1 MKNRFF
7 ISAGIFMLF
16 IFCTPAFA
24 QTQIRYNA
32 QSQQDSVMVELP
44 NNIKLLLITDDIN
57 KLQQL
62 DKINLD
68 SVVRKVNRQVQAA
81 SAGNI
86 KTPPDTTTK
95 NVNKPDLRY
104 DVSYKRKNDQLA
116 LTLGAGAGLI
126 RSQLVPKLSPTL
138 ALKRKRMEY
147 SVTYDMNYFFERQE
161 NRQFKLYMN
170 NFLDFG
176 IGTKL
181 FNRPENVDVYQ
192 KLTIGYLVYSKGD
205 YFGKNTF
212 KLSYSYPITNKAI
225 RLMPELYI
233 TNNFKTLFPGIS
245 VNF

>member
-1 MKNRFF
+1 MKNRYF

-16 IFCTPAFA
+16 FFCSTAIA
-24 QTQIRYNA
+24 QTQIRHNA
-32 QSQQDSVMVELP
+32 QSKQDSVTVELP
-44 NNIKLLLITDDIN
+44 NNVKLLLITDDIQ

-62 DKINLD
+62 EKINLD
-68 SVVRKVNRQVQAA
+68 SVVRNVNKQVQAA
-81 SAGNI
+81 SSGNI
-86 KTPPDTTTK
+86 RTLPDTTIK

-192 KLTIGYLVYSKGD
+192 KLTIGYLVHSKGD

-233 TNNFKTLFPGIS
+233 TDNFKTIFPGIS

>member
-1 MKNRFF
+1 MNNRYF
-7 ISAGIFMLF
+7 IPAGILMLCF
-16 IFCTPAFA
+16 FCFTASA
-24 QTQIRYNA
+24 QTQIRHNV
-32 QSQQDSVMVELP
+32 QSKQDSVLVELP
-44 NNIKLLLITDDIN
+44 NKVKLLLITDDVR

-62 DKINLD
+62 EKINLD
-68 SVVRKVNRQVQAA
+68 SVVRVVNRQVQAA
-81 SAGNI
+81 TSGTTI
-86 KTPPDTTTK
+86 TPTDTTTK
-95 NVNKPDLRY
+95 NENKPDLRY

-126 RSQLVPKLSPTL
+126 RNQLVPKLSPTI

-147 SVTYDMNYFFERQE
+147 SVTYDLNYFFERQE

-176 IGTKL
+176 VGTKL

-192 KLTIGYLVYSKGD
+192 KLTIGYLIYAKGD

-233 TNNFKTLFPGIS
+233 TNNFKTIFPGIS